1 LFLEKKRAPVSV
13 YVFMRILAASLSLL
27 VLAGASARAA
37 SAFTA
42 LQLLSTDQARNVA
55 VIAGRDG
62 TPEPERWHFLVHDAK
77 SENGLR
83 EVVVTGANKTADR
96 TISQFAESL
105 TAGDVIN
112 PDAMKVD
119 SSQVAQLARDFGAV
133 NNFSVSAMHFELR
146 KSGPEAVPLWTVTCL
161 DVSGTEL
168 GKLIVSATRGTVI
181 LHPGFTK
188 EPAVNPAMMA
198 ARATPAPL
206 GVGETNP
213 NLDPLI
219 DTPVKKTPP
228 KKRTTPPPVATPKA
242 GFFQRVFG
250 GQNSPPNQ
258 PPKR

>member
-1 LFLEKKRAPVSV
+1 
-13 YVFMRILAASLSLL
+13 MRILAASLSLI

-42 LQLLSTDQARNVA
+42 LQLLTPDQARNVA

-62 TPEPERWHFLVHDAK
+62 TPEPERWHFIVHDPKA
-77 SENGLR
+77 ENGLR
-83 EVVVTGANKTADR
+83 ELVVTGANKTADR
-96 TISQFAESL
+96 TVSQFAESL
-105 TAGDVIN
+105 TQGDVIN

-161 DVSGTEL
+161 DVGGAEL

-181 LHPGFTK
+181 LHPGFPK
-188 EPAVNPAMMA
+188 EPATNPAMTA

-206 GVGETNP
+206 GEANT

-219 DTPVKKTPP
+219 DNPEKVKKSPP
-228 KKRTTPPPVATPKA
+228 KRRATPPPAATPRP

-250 GQNSPPNQ
+250 GGQNNPPGGPNN